1 MRSRLLALLGVLAVT
16 VAVGCGDDDEEST
29 TEAAPTKEGFIAEAD
44 QICTEGDEEISQAEQ
59 EVLGQGRPSPQEQE
73 EFLTGTVVPS
83 IQDQIDG
90 IRGLTPPE
98 GDEQQIAE
106 FLDTAQSALDE
117 VEQNPELILQGEEGS
132 AGDPFAETA
141 QLGEQYGFEVCA
153 Q

>member
-16 VAVGCGDDDEEST
+16 VAVGCGDDEEST
-29 TEAAPTKEGFIAEAD
+29 TEAAPTKEEFIAEAD
-44 QICTEGDEEISQAEQ
+44 DICAAGDEEISQAEQ
-59 EVLGQGRPSPQEQE
+59 EIIGQGRPTRQEQE

-98 GDEQQIAE
+98 GDEQQISE
-106 FLDTAQSALDE
+106 FLDSAQSALDE
-117 VEQNPELILQGEEGS
+117 VEQNPELIFQGEEGTPT
-132 AGDPFAETA
+132 DPFAETA
-141 QLGEQYGFEVCA
+141 RLGEQYGFEVCA